1 MSLQDLQQDK
11 SGKRKFFN
19 LGVVLLAWMVWHTL
33 PTLFSHHVQAKPA
46 APLAA
51 VSKPSPAV
59 VPAPPAPAIA
69 PLPVAT
75 PAGAAVVAP
84 PPPDPMANV
93 TKSLVGKWEGIATVS
108 LPPHPRTCRLQM
120 EIRKPDKDGAPFVG
134 YSILSC
140 MPIWY
145 GNRYVVT
152 SAVLSGTGDDG
163 VVPSISFDTVVSN
176 IGVAESSFHCGM
188 RSMRVQA
195 FGSNRATA
203 KWQETGPAICGGG
216 EVVLDSRRTY

>member
-1 MSLQDLQQDK
+1 
-11 SGKRKFFN
+11 
-19 LGVVLLAWMVWHTL
+19 
-33 PTLFSHHVQAKPA
+33 
-46 APLAA
+46 
-51 VSKPSPAV
+51 
-59 VPAPPAPAIA
+59 
-69 PLPVAT
+69 
-75 PAGAAVVAP
+75 
-84 PPPDPMANV
+84 MANV
-93 TKSLVGKWEGIATVS
+93 AKLAGKWEGIATVS
-108 LPPHPRTCRLQM
+108 LPPHPRTCRLQI

-145 GNRYVVT
+145 GNRYVVS

-203 KWQETGPAICGGG
+203 KWTETGPAMCGGG
-216 EVVLDSRRTY
+216 EAVLDSRRTY